1 MRDYAITASKYS
13 VVPGD
18 SKYEIE
24 TQRWI
29 WASFLLCALE
39 TGWLGLGAVSCEC
52 KETGFNTQ
60 KNPFWT
66 ADILFAS
73 SNLFLPYL
81 RTTESTP
88 FRQPTV
94 SATTANLAE
103 VRLDPRHQC
112 LPEIEMG

>member
-60 KNPFWT
+60 KTHFGPPTFC
-66 ADILFAS
+66 
-73 SNLFLPYL
+73 L
-81 RTTESTP
+81 RPQICFSLT
-88 FRQPTV
+88 
-94 SATTANLAE
+94 
-103 VRLDPRHQC
+103 
-112 LPEIEMG
+112 